1 MKAAAQHY
9 LKRISYAN
17 TDLEAQNKAAE
28 AVTQATTLYDVNK
41 AILGGDYGQG
51 LSNTYDAELEK
62 VLAIDL
68 TTLYRALDQAV
79 TAIEKAESYTPE
91 TIQALQTTKET
102 VATELA
108 GKTYTAAQ
116 VTTWQTEVQTALD
129 NLKEKQT
136 QPLKSVFSID
146 AGRKYF
152 SVEQLEELAGES
164 QSKWVHRCP
173 INFRK

>member
-1 MKAAAQHY
+1 M
-9 LKRISYAN
+9 
-17 TDLEAQNKAAE
+17 
-28 AVTQATTLYDVNK
+28 
-41 AILGGDYGQG
+41 
-51 LSNTYDAELEK
+51 
-62 VLAIDL
+62 
-68 TTLYRALDQAV
+68 DQAV

-152 SVEQLEELAGES
+152 SVEQLEELVAKAS
-164 QSKWVHRCP
+164 QNGYTDVQLILGNDGLRFILDDMSVNVNGKNTTTTGFQKQSNEATTHITMILMATR
-173 INFRK
+173 

>member
-51 LSNTYDAELEK
+51 ISNIYDAELEK
-62 VLAIDL
+62 GLLAIDL

-108 GKTYTAAQ
+108 GKRIH
-116 VTTWQTEVQTALD
+116 
-129 NLKEKQT
+129 
-136 QPLKSVFSID
+136 P
-146 AGRKYF
+146 RK
-152 SVEQLEELAGES
+152 
-164 QSKWVHRCP
+164 
-173 INFRK
+173 

>member
-1 MKAAAQHY
+1 MA
-9 LKRISYAN
+9 R
-17 TDLEAQNKAAE
+17 
-28 AVTQATTLYDVNK
+28 
-41 AILGGDYGQG
+41 

-62 VLAIDL
+62 GLLAIDL

-91 TIQALQTTKET
+91 TIQALQTTKDSRHRT
-102 VATELA
+102 C

-136 QPLKSVFSID
+136 QPLKVSFPLM
-146 AGRKYF
+146 R
-152 SVEQLEELAGES
+152 EENIFPWS
-164 QSKWVHRCP
+164 NWK
-173 INFRK
+173 N

>member
-1 MKAAAQHY
+1 M
-9 LKRISYAN
+9 
-17 TDLEAQNKAAE
+17 
-28 AVTQATTLYDVNK
+28 TQATTLYDVNK

-62 VLAIDL
+62 GLLAIDL

-129 NLKEKQT
+129 NLKRNKHN
-136 QPLKSVFSID
+136 L
-146 AGRKYF
+146 
-152 SVEQLEELAGES
+152 
-164 QSKWVHRCP
+164 
-173 INFRK
+173 

>member
-62 VLAIDL
+62 GLLAIDL

-91 TIQALQTTKET
+91 TIQALQTTKR
-102 VATELA
+102 
-108 GKTYTAAQ
+108 Q
-116 VTTWQTEVQTALD
+116 SQQ
-129 NLKEKQT
+129 NLREKRI
-136 QPLKSVFSID
+136 QP
-146 AGRKYF
+146 RK
-152 SVEQLEELAGES
+152 
-164 QSKWVHRCP
+164 
-173 INFRK
+173 